1 MFYAKNVRTTVV
13 LGHARGVVLLAGAQA
28 GVDVYEYPAR
38 RDQEG
43 GGRVRRRDEGAGAV
57 HAHATASAEGGA
69 VAIGCRRRCRG
80 GADVSH
86 ERAPA
91 EDRRGAIARTVAV
104 FTEANRD
111 RGSSLIAQVFGRL
124 VTREIDHVEI
134 MTEGGVAY
142 ELAIPLSAYEAL
154 PKVGDTATLHTHLV
168 VREDG
173 WQLYGFAT
181 PFERRVFRRVLDAK
195 GVGPALALGMLS
207 ALSAERLVRA
217 IRERDI
223 ATLQSVPR
231 VGRKKAEQLVLDL
244 ADKLDELAGD
254 ARVGAAAGRR
264 GRGRRDPRARV
275 VRLHAGRGRE
285 GRARGAGG
293 ERSCAVGDGADPE
306 RAREGSRLGCW
317 LLAGWLGCW
326 FVARIAPMRAGTRAP
341 AAGRAHPPWSQRA
354 RGSVLGRVRCPA
366 VSGAKRA

>member
-1 MFYAKNVRTTVV
+1 
-13 LGHARGVVLLAGAQA
+13 
-28 GVDVYEYPAR
+28 
-38 RDQEG
+38 
-43 GGRVRRRDEGAGAV
+43 
-57 HAHATASAEGGA
+57 
-69 VAIGCRRRCRG
+69 
-80 GADVSH
+80 
-86 ERAPA
+86 
-91 EDRRGAIARTVAV
+91 
-104 FTEANRD
+104 
-111 RGSSLIAQVFGRL
+111 LIAQVFGRL

-154 PKVGDTATLHTHLV
+154 PKVGDTTTLHTHLV

-244 ADKLDELAGD
+244 ADKLDELAG
-254 ARVGAAAGRR
+254 
-264 GRGRRDPRARV
+264 
-275 VRLHAGRGRE
+275 
-285 GRARGAGG
+285 
-293 ERSCAVGDGADPE
+293 
-306 RAREGSRLGCW
+306 
-317 LLAGWLGCW
+317 
-326 FVARIAPMRAGTRAP
+326 TP
-341 AAGRAHPPWSQRA
+341 AAGPRPDGVGADDAIRALVSLGYTLAEAEKAVRVALEANGRA
-354 RGSVLGRVRCPA
+354 QSATDLIRNALVKVRG
-366 VSGAKRA
+366 